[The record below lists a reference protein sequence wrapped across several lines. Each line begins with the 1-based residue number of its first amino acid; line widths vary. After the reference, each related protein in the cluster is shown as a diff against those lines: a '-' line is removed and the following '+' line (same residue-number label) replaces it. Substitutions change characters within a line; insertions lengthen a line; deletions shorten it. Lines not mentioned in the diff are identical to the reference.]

1 MDTVAAKCSD
11 RAVFCKVLLIVA
23 AQCYMSMSMCTAAA
37 KLHAIVVQH
46 SVQCRSKKILGFQR
60 KVGSKQARLHW
71 QGTAPTYNDAGPAT
85 DEAVPSD
92 DDAAMAVADNVSWD
106 LL

>member
-1 MDTVAAKCSD
+1 
-11 RAVFCKVLLIVA
+11 
-23 AQCYMSMSMCTAAA
+23 MCIAAA
-37 KLHAIVVQH
+37 KSHAVLVQPA
-46 SVQCRSKKILGFQR
+46 VKCRSKKILGFQR

-71 QGTAPTYNDAGPAT
+71 QGTAPTYDDADHMT